1 MTAVPTSRQAAAAGG
16 RAIIP
21 LTLGVI
27 PFGLAYG
34 VAASQVEV
42 IDPWL
47 AITASLL
54 IIAGAAQLSLVGL
67 IGDGA
72 PWLVAVGT
80 ALVINARFALYSAA
94 LAPAFRAF
102 PRAWRLALPYMMT
115 DQAAA
120 LSLDYNARIPDAT
133 ARRWFYTGAAATITL
148 GWMAGTTVGVIAG
161 ASIPE
166 ELELEFA
173 VPLVFLALVVP
184 TLCSRPALAAAGTAA
199 IVATVAA
206 GLPNGLNI
214 ITGALAGIVVGSVL
228 NR

>member
-1 MTAVPTSRQAAAAGG
+1 MSPAPTPRQAAAAGG

-27 PFGLAYG
+27 PFGIAYG
-34 VAASQVEV
+34 VAASQVDS
-42 IDPWL
+42 IDSWL
-47 AITASLL
+47 AIAASII

-72 PWLVAVGT
+72 SWAVAVGT

-102 PRAWRLALPYMMT
+102 PKRWRFTLPHLMT

-120 LSLDYNARIPDAT
+120 LSLAYNTTVDDAT
-133 ARRWFYTGAAATITL
+133 ARRWYYTGAAVTITL
-148 GWMAGTTVGVIAG
+148 GWMAGTAAGVIAG
-161 ASIPE
+161 ANIPDS
-166 ELELEFA
+166 LELEFA

-184 TLCSRPALAAAGTAA
+184 TLTSRPALAAALTA
-199 IVATVAA
+199 VVVVVAA
-206 GLPNGLNI
+206 SSLPNGLDI
-214 ITGALAGIVVGSVL
+214 ITGAVAGILVGSWL

>member
-102 PRAWRLALPYMMT
+102 PRAWRFALPYMMT

-120 LSLDYNARIPDAT
+120 LSLDYNAR
-133 ARRWFYTGAAATITL
+133 
-148 GWMAGTTVGVIAG
+148 
-161 ASIPE
+161 
-166 ELELEFA
+166 
-173 VPLVFLALVVP
+173 
-184 TLCSRPALAAAGTAA
+184 
-199 IVATVAA
+199 
-206 GLPNGLNI
+206 
-214 ITGALAGIVVGSVL
+214 
-228 NR
+228 